1 MAGVLKERPTNL
13 TLLGKING
21 GTFPFRRVIETIDG
35 RHDVAS
41 HGGRDMPIWG
51 MRYREQQDPSVARAR
66 ILELTLYL
74 ESIQAN

>member
-1 MAGVLKERPTNL
+1 MAGVLKERPTDL
-13 TLLGKING
+13 TLLGKMNG
-21 GTFPFRRVIETIDG
+21 GMFPFRRVIETIDG

-51 MRYREQQDPSVARAR
+51 IRYREQQDPPVARAR